1 MEQYVLVIINYK
13 GELENQIITRKE
25 FESGAERK
33 SGARRPG
40 RDWQTHHFRANV
52 STDYRLT
59 GKDGW
64 GKFIR
69 GEYHDGEGEVMNNLY
84 VSLGVRKEILRRQKR
99 STKPTLSA
107 RMLISGRSVQVRSK
121 TL

>member
-40 RDWQTHHFRANV
+40 RDWQTHYFRPNV

-59 GKDGW
+59 GKGGW

-69 GEYHDGEGEVMNNLY
+69 GEYHDGEGEVFNNLY
-84 VSLGVRKEILRRQKR
+84 VSLGVRKELIRKQKKKSKRNVASR
-99 STKPTLSA
+99 SLIKASNVHA
-107 RMLISGRSVQVRSK
+107 R
-121 TL
+121 